1 MDLILAT
8 YHFFIEHVFYGWTGE
23 EVMLA
28 IDPVTVVLVGIALGK
43 STKEGIDV
51 KKKDELE
58 RKISKLDAEEKEL
71 LLKRVNKESDLQA
84 KTDLIIQAANKR
96 DEISER
102 KKKTGIL
109 IGSLGLSLS
118 IILIY
123 YITKQSKK

>member
-8 YHFFIEHVFYGWTGE
+8 YHFFIEHLFYGWTAE

-43 STKEGIDV
+43 STKKGIDV
-51 KKKDELE
+51 KKKDDLE
-58 RKISKLDAEEKEL
+58 RKISKLDADEKES

-96 DEISER
+96 EEIAER

-109 IGSLGLSLS
+109 IGSIGLSLS

-123 YITKQSKK
+123 YITKKSKK

>member
-23 EVMLA
+23 DVMLA